1 METLSKAKRVVTFVS
16 SKKSA
21 PLAIEMSRS
30 EEKSAF
36 IIGIDWPS
44 NRLGGSASVGNR
56 DYETSGLSF
65 QEGTTEFSGPSIFS

>member
-1 METLSKAKRVVTFVS
+1 
-16 SKKSA
+16 
-21 PLAIEMSRS
+21 MSRS

-44 NRLGGSASVGNR
+44 NRLSGSASVANR